1 MIGVSA
7 CLCGDNCKYSG
18 GNNLNEEILK
28 LYNEGKALKICPEC
42 LGGLEIPRA
51 PAELFNCSGS
61 DVLSG
66 TGKVFSKDGKDVTSA
81 FIKGAKEALKIIKEN
96 GITTVILKSR
106 SPSCGFGKIYNGDF
120 SGTLIDGNGVAAQ
133 LFYDNGIEVLQK

>member
-18 GNNLNEEILK
+18 GNNLSEEIYK
-28 LYNEGKALKICPEC
+28 LYKEGKAVKICPEC
-42 LGGLEIPRA
+42 AGGLPVPRE
-51 PAELFNCSGS
+51 PAELKNCTGK

-66 TGKVFSKDGKDVTSA
+66 KGKVVSKDGKDVTA
-81 FIKGAKEALKIIKEN
+81 EFVKGAYSSLKILKEN
-96 GITTVILKSR
+96 GIKTVILKAK
-106 SPSCGFGKIYNGDF
+106 SPSCGFGKIYNGEF
-120 SGTLIDGNGVAAQ
+120 TGTLTDGNGVAAQ